1 LKSYGGK
8 VKVTNEKVENRQAY
22 LTIAMETGEVA
33 EYADKAYKS
42 LVKKVNI
49 PGFRRGKAPRP
60 MVERYLGPEKFKE
73 ETLNILIPDA
83 FNKAIAREK
92 IEAFAQPTFNLEK
105 TDAEVVFKTVVPLAP
120 IVTVGDY
127 RSIKM
132 TPEPVNVTEENT
144 SMAIEQLRHQHAT
157 WEPVERPVAYG
168 DMVVMDITSTVEGQT
183 FLDRQ
188 GAQYGVT
195 RDSPLPIP
203 GFSAALVD
211 MKREEE
217 KEFSLVFPADFAR
230 PELANKEA
238 HFKVKINE
246 IKQEKLLEL
255 NDEFAAL
262 IKPELNTLA
271 DLKKA
276 VFDDLKRQMDTR
288 ARLVFENKLVEKVI
302 ELSSA
307 EFPPVIVQ
315 IETENMI
322 RTDMQRLETDNFQE
336 YQNTVGKTEKQLR
349 EQLEPKAK
357 DRVKQM
363 LVLENIAIAEKLTV
377 SHEEIDEEIGIMLD
391 EATEDRRAKLAEYL
405 ATESGHETIGN
416 IILSRKTVA
425 HLARLAQGTVEGAVA
440 GTPDNNKEEEK
451 K

>member
-1 LKSYGGK
+1 
-8 VKVTNEKVENRQAY
+8 
-22 LTIAMETGEVA
+22 
-33 EYADKAYKS
+33 
-42 LVKKVNI
+42 
-49 PGFRRGKAPRP
+49 
-60 MVERYLGPEKFKE
+60 
-73 ETLNILIPDA
+73 
-83 FNKAIAREK
+83 
-92 IEAFAQPTFNLEK
+92 
-105 TDAEVVFKTVVPLAP
+105 
-120 IVTVGDY
+120 
-127 RSIKM
+127 
-132 TPEPVNVTEENT
+132 
-144 SMAIEQLRHQHAT
+144 
-157 WEPVERPVAYG
+157 
-168 DMVVMDITSTVEGQT
+168 
-183 FLDRQ
+183 
-188 GAQYGVT
+188 
-195 RDSPLPIP
+195 
-203 GFSAALVD
+203 